1 MVEERRKKYSEI
13 RSTPVKKLK
22 HDIATVIS
30 YYSSSK
36 IVSNGSIKN
45 TRNKSLIEYSTTE
58 RSVYEFAESR
68 GISYDKNDRFAFSC
82 FTSPDVVEKEMVLR
96 KFYSCKVKVDV
107 YFEKKKII

>member
-45 TRNKSLIEYSTTE
+45 ARNL
-58 RSVYEFAESR
+58 
-68 GISYDKNDRFAFSC
+68 
-82 FTSPDVVEKEMVLR
+82 
-96 KFYSCKVKVDV
+96 
-107 YFEKKKII
+107 

>member
-22 HDIATVIS
+22 HDIATVIN

-45 TRNKSLIEYSTTE
+45 ARNL
-58 RSVYEFAESR
+58 
-68 GISYDKNDRFAFSC
+68 
-82 FTSPDVVEKEMVLR
+82 
-96 KFYSCKVKVDV
+96 
-107 YFEKKKII
+107 